1 MNGKV
6 LVVKHVSNEGP
17 GLIRTFF
24 EGQGWP
30 VELVD
35 MSSGGRLPDS
45 LEGIGAVIMLGGP
58 MNAYE
63 EDMYPFLQSE
73 DRFIGD
79 LIRQEIPFMGI
90 CLGAQLLA
98 KACRANV
105 FRANSEEIGW
115 HEVKLTKEGAR
126 DILFHSLPH
135 RLKVFQWHEDTFE
148 IPEGGVLLAQAQ
160 SCTNQA
166 FRVGRNAYGLQF
178 HIEVTPDMVSSWM
191 ESEKKKVDAK
201 KIGLET
207 MEIRD
212 LFESQVNMIFANFRR
227 LVESSLRFKRIMK
240 QYVEDRSWAER
251 KTINWWDLRCE
262 R

>member
-24 EGQGWP
+24 ESQGWP

-58 MNAYE
+58 MNVYE
-63 EDMYPFLQSE
+63 EDTYPFLQGE

-98 KACRANV
+98 KACKAKV

-115 HEVKLTKEGAR
+115 HEVNLTKEGAR
-126 DILFHSLPH
+126 DLLFHGLPQC
-135 RLKVFQWHEDTFE
+135 LKVFQWHEDTFE
-148 IPEGGVLLAQAQ
+148 VPEGAVLLAHAS

-178 HIEVTPDMVSSWM
+178 HIEVTPDMVSAWM
-191 ESEKKKVDAK
+191 AGQRGKVNVK
-201 KIGLET
+201 KINLEAA
-207 MEIRD
+207 EIRD
-212 LFESQVNMIFANFRR
+212 LFENRTNTILTNFRR

-240 QYVEDRSWAER
+240 QYVEDKSRTAR
-251 KTINWWDLRCE
+251 KAINWWDLS
-262 R
+262 